1 MKTLVLAADAFL
13 TGAAI
18 MIIEFIAVR
27 FLQSDYGSSLD
38 VWASEIAICMAG
50 LAAGSALGGWLA
62 DRYLSVRLIGVLL
75 VSAAITCLPMEFIA
89 NLIDTWLIERAYAW
103 WHPLVAA
110 GACSVIPLLL
120 LGTVLPQIVR
130 LQTQR
135 LERLGRIAGGISAVS
150 TLGGIVGVLL
160 TTMLFSHI
168 GVRETLWGIIV
179 VLLCAGGGTF
189 LIAPRLMRF
198 AAVATAMLLVVS
210 APSASAQQLYE
221 KVIFEKYSAYH
232 HILVEERQGHR
243 ILWFDDAPQT
253 TMSLASPAEGAFE
266 YCDFFHMPLLLNPSM
281 KRVLFVGLGGG
292 SGPKQFLQDY
302 PHITVD
308 VAEIDPAVVDVSRQF
323 FAVPE
328 DPRLDVTVVDGR
340 AFLRRTGKQYGAIL
354 MDAYASGRAGI
365 YLPYHLATKEFF
377 EIAWE
382 NLENGGCLV
391 YNVVG
396 EFGAQNNDT
405 LRGVHATLTD
415 VFRYVYVF
423 GAKSSMNIVFVAQ
436 KIDVGALD
444 ASGKRDGKSWPDG
457 PWLTHPLDG
466 AGWQGLTTNL
476 MQLGLIKREVL
487 VRRAVQLLAA
497 RPDPKFILTD
507 NHAPVDI
514 AGGPG
519 R

>member
-18 MIIEFIAVR
+18 MIIEFVAVR
-27 FLQSDYGSSLD
+27 FLQRSYGSSLD

-50 LAAGSALGGWLA
+50 LAAGSAFGGWLA
-62 DRYLSVRLIGVLL
+62 DRYLSVRLIGLL
-75 VSAAITCLPMEFIA
+75 MILAAMACLPMEFIA
-89 NLIDTWLIERAYAW
+89 IQLDAWLFQRAYAW

-110 GACSVIPLLL
+110 SACSMAPLLL

-130 LQTQR
+130 LQTKR
-135 LERLGRIAGGISAVS
+135 LERLGRIAGGISALS
-150 TLGGIVGVLL
+150 TVGGIAGVLL
-160 TTMLFSHI
+160 TTALLGSF
-168 GVRETLWGIIV
+168 GVRETLWGLVTVLVITGIGTIV
-179 VLLCAGGGTF
+179 L
-189 LIAPRLMRF
+189 APRLMRSVT
-198 AAVATAMLLVVS
+198 VATAVLLLVS
-210 APSASAQQLYE
+210 ATSASAQQLYE

-266 YCDFFHMPLLLNPSM
+266 YCDFFHIPLLLNPSM

-302 PHITVD
+302 PQLTVD

-328 DPRLDVTVVDGR
+328 DPRLDITVVDGR
-340 AFLRRTGKQYGAIL
+340 AFLRRAGKQYGAIL

-382 NLENGGCLV
+382 NLENGGCVV

-444 ASGKRDGKSWPDG
+444 ASGKRDGKSWPEG

-466 AGWQGLTTNL
+466 AGWQGLTSNL

-507 NHAPVDI
+507 NYAPVDI